1 MLRIESTGSG
11 NLFMKDE
18 ILNLLS
24 ERKFATFAELQKEIP
39 DFAGT
44 YSFEFSEERP
54 NLIIWPT
61 ISVEAAVILSELLED
76 GRIYLHGALALD
88 YAAQGWFA
96 PYPIASANC
105 RARKALRW
113 IPMFVSK
120 EPSHLGD
127 ESADG

>member
-1 MLRIESTGSG
+1 
-11 NLFMKDE
+11 MKDE
-18 ILNLLS
+18 ILKLLS
-24 ERKFATFAELQKEIP
+24 ERKFVTFAELQKEIP

-44 YSFEFSEERP
+44 FTFEYLEERP

-76 GRIYLHGALALD
+76 GSIYLHSALAVD
-88 YAAQGWFA
+88 YVSEGWFA

-120 EPSHLGD
+120 EPSNLGD
-127 ESADG
+127 ESANG